1 MPGKKTA
8 KKTATAKRSAGDV
21 GGVGGNG
28 KGKKVAEAAIISS
41 PAGNGIRTRNRS
53 AALGSKAK
61 RRTKRASPPTS
72 APVSRM
78 RTRQY
83 DSELFYAPLD
93 DEDTDE
99 EEDEEEDMQ
108 LTGRPVALCLG
119 MIRMT
124 DEFMDGYKGCADPM
138 LDVAAVRDTCRMRI
152 LEDEVRRGDEGE
164 GLFASLSF
172 FASMLYFLLL
182 FSVIHSMHSLPPFLP
197 PSHPPNR
204 WGWTRSPW
212 PTRGRL

>member
-1 MPGKKTA
+1 
-8 KKTATAKRSAGDV
+8 
-21 GGVGGNG
+21 
-28 KGKKVAEAAIISS
+28 
-41 PAGNGIRTRNRS
+41 
-53 AALGSKAK
+53 
-61 RRTKRASPPTS
+61 
-72 APVSRM
+72 
-78 RTRQY
+78 
-83 DSELFYAPLD
+83 LFYAPLD

-197 PSHPPNR
+197 PSLPP
-204 WGWTRSPW
+204 SQ
-212 PTRGRL
+212 